1 MYSTISRQMSSHS
14 HMSNVTLVRAFSSL
28 PDRLRE
34 ELLAAFFSIVS
45 NYRERRWE
53 PTELNGGKL
62 CEVVYTILKGVAEGS
77 YLPKAKKPR
86 NMVRA
91 CQQLENE
98 ALGAPRSIRIQIPRM
113 LIALY
118 EIRNNRNVG
127 HVGGDVDPNQMD
139 AICVLQM
146 SKWIM
151 AELVRV
157 LHGVDVDEA
166 KALIEGLVERDTPQI
181 WEVDGKKRVLTDN
194 LSMRDKTLL
203 LLHSVNGKVSDAD
216 LLVWTEYSNPSA
228 YRRNILGNLHRDRMI
243 EYDKKN
249 RISQI
254 SPRGIMDVE
263 ERLLGRAESNVKA

>member
-1 MYSTISRQMSSHS
+1 MSSHS
-14 HMSNVTLVRAFSSL
+14 HMSNAALVRAFGSL

-34 ELLAAFFSIVS
+34 ELLAAFCSIVK

-53 PTELNGGKL
+53 PAELNGGKL

-77 YLPKAKKPR
+77 YLPRAKKPR

-98 ALGAPRSIRIQIPRM
+98 ASGAPRSIRIQIPRM

-181 WEVDGKKRVLTDN
+181 WEVDGKRRVLTDN

-203 LLHSVNGKVSDAD
+203 LLHSVNGKVPDAD
-216 LLVWTEYSNPSA
+216 LIMWTEYSNRSV
-228 YRRNILGNLHRDRMI
+228 YRRNILGKLHRDRMI
-243 EYDKKN
+243 EYDA
-249 RISQI
+249 RMRVAQI
-254 SPRGIMDVE
+254 SPRGITDVE
-263 ERLLGRAESNVKA
+263 ERLLARPESDGET